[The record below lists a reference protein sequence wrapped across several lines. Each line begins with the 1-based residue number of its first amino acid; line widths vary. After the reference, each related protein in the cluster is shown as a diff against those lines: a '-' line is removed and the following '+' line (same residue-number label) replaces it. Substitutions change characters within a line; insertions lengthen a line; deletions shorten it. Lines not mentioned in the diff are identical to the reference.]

1 MIFPKKAPVR
11 IRKGV
16 MKGPLGCATIYYVKE
31 NVQNDILQLAE
42 RTENSILD
50 TKPTHT

>member
-16 MKGPLGCATIYYVKE
+16 MEGPLGCATIYVKE